1 MLRSILWDKHGQTQI
16 PSSRRRTQVDPGVVD
31 LHFNVNSNVRVLRQN
46 VWTSAIPTPKK
57 SNESD
62 WSRRL
67 WRSIKSMNSMEF
79 IIVYLSPHAKPTSAV
94 GNLPGS
100 LPEWQY
106 HHLPICNRH
115 STRLIRTVNLCNLG
129 TCGLWSRTQLGAW
142 VKSHRNGLQTAE
154 RWAERWGDSAWRKHQ
169 SKFGK
174 LYNGGFLKLGYPKI
188 IYFNKI
194 FHCKPSS
201 YWGTPMYGT
210 PQMVLRNKN
219 WETNETS
226 HTEPAARR
234 RTYNVRLLYNLL
246 VGNTTWTE
254 RFSLPKDHPKVL

>member
-129 TCGLWSRTQLGAW
+129 TCGLWSRTQLGRGW
-142 VKSHRNGLQTAE
+142 SRTEMGCRPL
-154 RWAERWGDSAWRKHQ
+154 
-169 SKFGK
+169 
-174 LYNGGFLKLGYPKI
+174 NGGLNVGVILPEGNTKANLENCI
-188 IYFNKI
+188 MEVSWN
-194 FHCKPSS
+194 
-201 YWGTPMYGT
+201 WGTPKSSILIRFSIVNHPAIGVPPCM
-210 PQMVLRNKN
+210 
-219 WETNETS
+219 
-226 HTEPAARR
+226 EPPRWFCA
-234 RTYNVRLLYNLL
+234 TK
-246 VGNTTWTE
+246 TE
-254 RFSLPKDHPKVL
+254 RPTKLLTPSLPLEEGRTTFVYCTIY